1 MTAALPWDRAALPA
15 AALSIYHQ
23 DASAVCWACG
33 CPRRVTPPPPP
44 DGASRALRACGQC
57 RVATYCSPACAAA
70 HCARGAGAT
79 GGRAT
84 GGRPTGFSV
93 LPLLRGA
100 APPSSPDGSATS
112 VREALF
118 PVTSIDP
125 RALAGPEERWLWPPA
140 VADRA
145 EEMDLV
151 VADVVTVIDPPSWS
165 LTLIPAAEYVH
176 WPAAVP
182 AATLARLLRHDGG
195 TVLRVVVRS
204 DPPRVH
210 GFGPHDDRDAYT

>member
-1 MTAALPWDRAALPA
+1 M
-15 AALSIYHQ
+15 
-23 DASAVCWACG
+23 
-33 CPRRVTPPPPP
+33 
-44 DGASRALRACGQC
+44 
-57 RVATYCSPACAAA
+57 
-70 HCARGAGAT
+70 
-79 GGRAT
+79 
-84 GGRPTGFSV
+84 

-112 VREALF
+112 IREALF
-118 PVTSIDP
+118 PATSIDP

-182 AATLARLLRHDGG
+182 AATLARLLRHDGR

-204 DPPRVH
+204 HPPRVY